1 MVKLSDVYR
10 KGIIKDAF
18 ESGDILGLKYIYD
31 MALQE
36 DFEEIFVSF
45 MSLMID
51 INLELYTVDKTM
63 NKFTYSG
70 EKLYQSLLKV
80 MWDYL
85 GIEMGE

>member
-1 MVKLSDVYR
+1 
-10 KGIIKDAF
+10 
-18 ESGDILGLKYIYD
+18 